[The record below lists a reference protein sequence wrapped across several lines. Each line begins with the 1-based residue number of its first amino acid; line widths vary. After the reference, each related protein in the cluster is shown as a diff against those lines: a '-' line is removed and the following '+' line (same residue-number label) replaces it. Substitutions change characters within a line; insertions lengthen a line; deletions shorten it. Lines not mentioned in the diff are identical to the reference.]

1 MLFNEIFIISGFILN
16 VIILIVLITN
26 IYNDQIIVVI
36 VLHAQAHYSL
46 SITQI
51 IMLIIQNNYSNQPKT
66 S

>member
-51 IMLIIQNNYSNQPKT
+51 IMSIIQNNYSNQPKT

>member
-1 MLFNEIFIISGFILN
+1 MN

-26 IYNDQIIVVI
+26 IYNDQIIVAI

-51 IMLIIQNNYSNQPKT
+51 IMLIIQNNCSNQPKT